1 MGRVTGGAGRQA
13 PGFLPAA
20 TGMNAGRHLFCL
32 VAMARRADDVAIRD
46 DLLDSV
52 TAMTGDAIGAGA
64 AATQLGMSAL
74 RNLLMGFE
82 MAGAATDRQGR
93 FGVRPFL
100 DVGMAAGTG
109 KLFVRR
115 LNQVGRLYE
124 QRSVSSSPG
133 LLLQVGIVVAG
144 QALLGSGR
152 RFRGNCKGI
161 RNYS

>member
-1 MGRVTGGAGRQA
+1 
-13 PGFLPAA
+13 
-20 TGMNAGRHLFCL
+20 
-32 VAMARRADDVAIRD
+32 MARSADDIAIGGY
-46 DLLDSV
+46 LLDSV

-74 RNLLMGFE
+74 RTLLMGLE
-82 MAGAATDRQGR
+82 MAGAATDWLGR
-93 FGVRPFL
+93 FGVRPFG
-100 DVGMAAGTG
+100 DVTMALGAG
-109 KLFVRR
+109 KPFVRR